1 MKLQKGDRVYFS
13 LTLYTGK
20 AFSSFGE
27 VDYVYSNGACEV
39 VKDGD
44 VSSMQAYF
52 VAPDLGDIIELEQV
66 YLSPL
71 YKALS

>member
-1 MKLQKGDRVYFS
+1 MSIKKGDRVFFS
-13 LTLYTGK
+13 MRLYTNVK
-20 AFSSFGE
+20 FSSFGE
-27 VDYVYSNGACEV
+27 VDYVYSNGSCEV

-52 VAPDLGDIIELEQV
+52 VSPELGDIIELEQV